1 MSGAYGDVLLWG
13 AVALVA
19 ALGWAAWWV
28 GGGARQEA
36 EAEVLRLRR
45 RAAREREDDDESG
58 PKSGVRRTAGTRRA
72 PAPSLSGDASGR
84 RR

>member
-19 ALGWAAWWV
+19 VLGWAAWWV
-28 GGGARQEA
+28 GGGAREQA
-36 EAEVLRLRR
+36 EAEVIRLRQ
-45 RAAREREDDDESG
+45 RAAREREEDDESG
-58 PKSGVRRTAGTRRA
+58 PKSGVRRKAGARRA
-72 PAPSLSGDASGR
+72 PAPGLSGDAGGR